1 MIIMNADTTA
11 YINAKFQKIRRLRF
25 SGKGEVWLASDTSGK
40 LFVIKHVF
48 MTGLPYKTLKEH
60 PQPIAP
66 RIIYCVENDDDTFVV
81 EEYVQGDSLLERLE
95 QKRYLTEQET
105 EQILLSLCDGL
116 APLHKMGIIHRD
128 IKPSNLILQNGNI
141 IRVIDFDAARIVK
154 SDTNEDTRLLGTKG
168 YAPPEQFGYG
178 QTDERSDI
186 YAIGITMKKML
197 GSGYHG
203 YLTKILDKCTEID
216 PKKRYATVISL
227 KQAVLWN
234 RRNPLKIVTF
244 LGVSLILI
252 ALFCTTTQ
260 WISAPWPVPEE
271 SPVTDEIAV
280 PIKPETKTESP
291 APSSTEKKLP
301 ETAVPSVQ
309 EMPVPAKSE
318 SIVSDVK
325 NQEEA
330 VPTEFPAVEERISL
344 PQHESRHTPEKPI
357 GTSLSLN
364 GIAADAGQTD
374 LIYLDRAD
382 WSSCFV
388 NLHVENNTNSTWESP
403 GIRVVFSDNFGRNHS
418 ETISLPS
425 INSGSSADFEI
436 PVGSY
441 PVTDNPEFPEV
452 SAWLQLYLD
461 HGNLPVSEKYW
472 CLQFCLK
479 DTSKTVYR
487 EKGGS

>member
-1 MIIMNADTTA
+1 M
-11 YINAKFQKIRRLRF
+11 
-25 SGKGEVWLASDTSGK
+25 ASDKSGK
-40 LFVIKHVF
+40 LFVIKYIS
-48 MTGLPYKTLKEH
+48 MTGLPYKTLKECH
-60 PQPIAP
+60 PSIAP
-66 RIIYCVENDDDTFVV
+66 RIIYCVEEDHDTLVV
-81 EEYVQGDSLLERLE
+81 EEYIQGDSLLERLE
-95 QKRYLTEQET
+95 QERYLTEKET
-105 EQILLSLCDGL
+105 EQILITLCDGL

-141 IRVIDFDAARIVK
+141 IRLIDFDAARIVK
-154 SDTNEDTRLLGTKG
+154 NDSSEDTRLLGTKG

-178 QTDERSDI
+178 QTDARSDI

-197 GSGYHG
+197 GKGYHG
-203 YLTKILDKCTEID
+203 YLKKILDKCTEID
-216 PKKRYATVISL
+216 PKKRYASVISL

-234 RRNPLKIVTF
+234 RRNPLKTAAF

-252 ALFCTTTQ
+252 ALFCTTPQ
-260 WISAPWPVPEE
+260 WISIPWLVPEE
-271 SPVTDEIAV
+271 SSVADEIAV
-280 PIKPETKTESP
+280 TVKPETKTEFP

-301 ETAVPSVQ
+301 ETAVSSVQ

-318 SIVSDVK
+318 SIVSDEK
-325 NQEEA
+325 IREEA
-330 VPTEFPAVEERISL
+330 VPTEFPSETERISL
-344 PQHESRHTPEKPI
+344 PQYESRYTLEKPI

-364 GIAADAGQTD
+364 GIAADAEQTD

-382 WSSCFV
+382 WSRCFV

-441 PVTDNPEFPEV
+441 PVTDHPEFPEV

-472 CLQFCLK
+472 CLQFRLYDNAKKADK
-479 DTSKTVYR
+479 DKNR
-487 EKGGS
+487 